1 MNNNDALIYC
11 ISAKNS
17 LQKLSNNSATMQG
30 IREEA
35 KQWAVHFAHYSFNEL
50 RDLIASCARNN
61 VRSAQ
66 WSEND
71 VNGVAWFIGVYSIV
85 AVEAKLAS
93 DFDTI
98 FKAAFVKYFN

>member
-1 MNNNDALIYC
+1 M
-11 ISAKNS
+11 
-17 LQKLSNNSATMQG
+17 QKLGDNSSTKQG

-35 KQWAVHFAHYSFNEL
+35 KQWAVHCTHYSFNEL
-50 RDLIASCARNN
+50 RDLVASCARNN
-61 VRSAQ
+61 ARNAQ

-71 VNGVAWFIGVYSIV
+71 VNGVAWFIGVYSTV
-85 AVEAKLAS
+85 AVEAKLVS

>member
-17 LQKLSNNSATMQG
+17 LQKLSDNSATMQG

-35 KQWAVHFAHYSFNEL
+35 KQWAVHCTHYSFNEL
-50 RDLIASCARNN
+50 RDLVASCARNSVN
-61 VRSAQ
+61 GAQ
-66 WSEND
+66 WSSSD
-71 VNGVAWFIGVYSIV
+71 VNGVAWYVGVFSMI
-85 AVEAKLAS
+85 AVKSGLVH

-98 FKAAFVKYFN
+98 FKAAFIKYFS